1 MLAGRGREHE
11 MTSLSTEAVEAIA
24 KDVSEVAVHPDPA
37 TRIRELAPLWI
48 NLFDLLSRLTLTDEI
63 DHNQRRA
70 VIERICIPLWQRK
83 LAEVLP
89 NDIHSAVEAILCAL
103 LRNDSAHEGLVAI
116 FEVASSTALAVMGKE
131 GENEDA
137 QSVGK
142 QGSDMERGLR
152 PLMSMLKRK
161 ELWAALKESEKVKE
175 LEETIKS
182 RAVAVILEKTIRGRT
197 KLGQK
202 LLKLIFTNDAVD
214 SDIDTIWKM
223 LTSSSSASIEG
234 RVTILTA
241 VADRLFK
248 GELWKN
254 NFFFET
260 LQHGLS
266 DEDNFVRKRR
276 SGPFC

>member
-1 MLAGRGREHE
+1 

-83 LAEVLP
+83 LAEALP

-103 LRNDSAHEGLVAI
+103 LRNDAAHEGLVAI

-131 GENEDA
+131 SENEDA

-161 ELWAALKESEKVKE
+161 ELWAALNESKKVKE

-214 SDIDTIWKM
+214 SDIDGTIWKM

-260 LQHGLS
+260 LQQGLS

>member
-1 MLAGRGREHE
+1 

-83 LAEVLP
+83 LAEALP

-131 GENEDA
+131 SEDEDA

-214 SDIDTIWKM
+214 SDIDGTIWKM

-260 LQHGLS
+260 LQQGLS